1 MKEEKNYWM
10 ILCNPLK
17 WYEGTELYQ
26 VNSLLMNLDEEFW
39 KINGRTVYNF
49 LKVGDKGIIKVGID
63 KRSNKDR
70 YNDKTKIT
78 ENILIPGVY
87 ATFEI
92 SNNKVEN
99 SHRKQIKTNLG
110 EVESFAHIKID
121 NNFFKN
127 EIIEKDRAIEIL
139 GKNTFNTKS
148 SKRITQKQ
156 YEDIILEKI

>member
-49 LKVGDKGIIKVGID
+49 LKIGDKGIIKVGVD
-63 KRSNKDR
+63 KRTNKDR
-70 YNDKTKIT
+70 YNTKMKII
-78 ENILIPGVY
+78 ENKLNTGIY

-92 SNNKVEN
+92 VSNKKEN
-99 SHRKQIKTNLG
+99 NHRRQYINNLG
-110 EVESFAHIKID
+110 KIESFAHIKID
-121 NNFFKN
+121 NNFFKK

-139 GKNTFNTKS
+139 GQNTFNTKS

-156 YEDIILEKI
+156 YEDVILEKI